1 MKRFLCILL
10 STGMILSMNTM
21 VFASETV
28 ATVSVDAVA
37 PTADQQNVVTVTP
50 VAPEQTTQAPAVE
63 LQPAAPA
70 TDATAAPTTEQAAT
84 VTQGK
89 AYLAL
94 GADLTQDQLAT
105 VLNLMG
111 IQPADIG
118 NYNVIYV
125 TNSDERQYLNGYIDS
140 AVIGTKSLS
149 SVLVKPAE
157 AGHGVV
163 VSTKNINYCTTDMY
177 RSALVTAGVKDADI
191 VVVGPTS
198 ISGTAGLIGALKAY
212 EVMSGTTIPE
222 NTIDTAMNELVLTGQ
237 ISDAVGND
245 KEAEELIAYIKAQIA
260 ANNLNTKEEIEA
272 VVRQGVVDLNA
283 NISEAEIQ
291 QIIDL
296 MVKIK
301 ALGIDFNV
309 LAEQADDIY
318 AKYGDKIRNGTF
330 SIDDLSAEDLGIG
343 KIVTNAVTNFF
354 TSVKNSISGFFKSLF
369 SK

>member
-1 MKRFLCILL
+1 FLCMFLTVTTTI
-10 STGMILSMNTM
+10 SMCM
-21 VFASETV
+21 PAFANDAG
-28 ATVSVDAVA
+28 ATVSVDAV
-37 PTADQQNVVTVTP
+37 TQTDQQNVITVAPVTP
-50 VAPEQTTQAPAVE
+50 ESAAQAPAVE
-63 LQPAAPA
+63 LQPAAPV
-70 TDATAAPTTEQAAT
+70 TPAAETQTPVQETSQTPT
-84 VTQGK
+84 TQGK

-111 IQPADIG
+111 IPVTDLG

-125 TNSDERQYLNGYIDS
+125 TNADERQYLNGYIDS

-212 EVMSGTTIPE
+212 EVMSGTSIPE

-260 ANNLNTKEEIEA
+260 ANDLNTKEEIEA

-296 MVKIK
+296 MIKIK
-301 ALGIDFNV
+301 ELGIDFNV

-330 SIDDLSAEDLGIG
+330 NINDLSAEDLGIG
-343 KIVTNAVTNFF
+343 KIVKNAVTNFF
-354 TSVKNSISGFFKSLF
+354 TSVKDSIAGFFKSLF